1 MRRLVSGEG
10 LCRNAAST
18 PKNFL
23 VFAGVPANAK
33 AFAARLAG
41 VPANAK
47 AFAAGLA
54 GVPAN
59 AKAFPVGLAGVPAN
73 AKAFP
78 VGLAGLPQTPKSFS
92 KHLSQ
97 YCKHFQKRFG
107 YRVASVKSLC

>member
-10 LCRNAAST
+10 LCSNAASA

-59 AKAFPVGLAGVPAN
+59 AKAFPVGLAG
-73 AKAFP
+73 
-78 VGLAGLPQTPKSFS
+78 LPQTPKSFS

-97 YCKHFQKRFG
+97 YCKRFQKRFG
-107 YRVASVKSLC
+107 HRVASVKSLS

>member
-47 AFAAGLA
+47 VFAA
-54 GVPAN
+54 
-59 AKAFPVGLAGVPAN
+59 GLAGVPAN

-107 YRVASVKSLC
+107 YREASVKSLC